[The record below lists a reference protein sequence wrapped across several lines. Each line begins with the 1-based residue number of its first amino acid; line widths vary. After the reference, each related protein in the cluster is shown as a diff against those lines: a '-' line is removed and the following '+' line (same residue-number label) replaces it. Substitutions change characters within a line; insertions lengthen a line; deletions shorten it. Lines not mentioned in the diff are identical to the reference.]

1 MNEEDEKAL
10 EMFMSNAAPVKRTLA
25 DIIAEKITEKQTEIH
40 TQMSGGY
47 ILCNTSQT
55 HPGGHY
61 HGKNNGKTDGD
72 THTDVRWVYIV

>member
-1 MNEEDEKAL
+1 M
-10 EMFMSNAAPVKRTLA
+10 
-25 DIIAEKITEKQTEIH
+25 EKITEKQTEIH